1 MDDKNIP
8 PDRKPCSWKYS
19 FTTKRVF
26 CHSEATI
33 CVTWKV
39 ANLDVQ
45 IWVCFGEIVF
55 SLQLNT
61 IFFSI
66 SIGQIQASF
75 FHSIFRNISAVFS
88 SSFLYLLMNLHCHIL
103 AYNMTSLCL
112 APKELGMNCL
122 QLVHAASILP
132 VWHLMVTSQRNQRS
146 LQRSNMWRSK
156 DTRDLCSV
164 ATCNVARIPEI
175 SAA

>member
-39 ANLDVQ
+39 ANLEVQ
-45 IWVCFGEIVF
+45 FGCFLGKLCFRYSKTWF
-55 SLQLNT
+55 SRLFRSDQFRHL
-61 IFFSI
+61 
-66 SIGQIQASF
+66 
-75 FHSIFRNISAVFS
+75 FHSIFCNISAVFS

-122 QLVHAASILP
+122 QLVHAASIVP
-132 VWHLMVTSQRNQRS
+132 VWHFMVERPRWTSFTNS
-146 LQRSNMWRSK
+146 QRSNM
-156 DTRDLCSV
+156 
-164 ATCNVARIPEI
+164 
-175 SAA
+175 